1 LRFVSTYQL
10 GHVPALAEGVAAN
23 KINPFLIV
31 FTGEADHPSGQR
43 AFPRRGSTRGS
54 RIRTSSI
61 SDVAGPLPFPFQRE
75 VADSVDIKPLFGLG
89 GVLIAAVASEFNDQ
103 VTSIALADVCG
114 ALGIGHDSGTW
125 IESLYVSAEIIG
137 MAISP
142 WLLMTF
148 TLRRWTLFAI
158 ALCGASSVLIPFSPN
173 IEAIYALRLLQG
185 LAGGMI
191 IPLLMTT
198 AFRVLTPDIR
208 LYGLAVY
215 ALTATFT
222 PALAATMAAFWTD
235 AVGWRFVFLQAIPLC
250 SLAGVLVWYCLHQD
264 QPRYER
270 FRLLDWRGMLLLMI
284 GTGALS
290 TMLQQGDRL
299 DWFNSRLICV
309 LALGSAIA
317 IPLLLINEWFH
328 PLPLLK
334 LQMLGRRNFAYGMLA
349 LFTFLIISQSGS
361 TVPLRYLQEVQ
372 GYRPLQSNLITLE
385 IAALQLVMLPAM
397 ALLLDCRR
405 VDSRVVSLVGLGLIL
420 ASCIGSSFLTVYWNR
435 DQFYQWQLLQAVG
448 QPMVIMPLLMMTTN
462 TVAGPAEGPFASAL
476 VNTSRA
482 VAEAASAWLLGLI
495 NRWRNALHSD
505 RLIDEAGQDR
515 WRVIQSNGVLPQ
527 YPPPL
532 TPNGRL
538 RLPGSLEAFGHAVEQ
553 QTAILSASDTF
564 LILGALTVFL
574 MVVVMTLPV
583 RAVPPRIHFARH

>member
-1 LRFVSTYQL
+1 MRSI
-10 GHVPALAEGVAAN
+10 H
-23 KINPFLIV
+23 
-31 FTGEADHPSGQR
+31 DSGQR
-43 AFPRRGSTRGS
+43 RKST
-54 RIRTSSI
+54 
-61 SDVAGPLPFPFQRE
+61 SDILRPLPFSSWME
-75 VADSVDIKPLFGLG
+75 VADSVDIKPLLGLG
-89 GVLIAAVASEFNDQ
+89 GVLIAATASEFNDQ
-103 VTSIALADVCG
+103 VTAIALADIRG
-114 ALGIGHDSGTW
+114 ALGISHDSGTW
-125 IESLYVSAEIIG
+125 IESLYVSAEVIG

-191 IPLLMTT
+191 IPLLMTA
-198 AFRVLTPDIR
+198 AFRVLTPNVR

-222 PALAATMAAFWTD
+222 PALAATVAALWTD
-235 AVGWRFVFLQAIPLC
+235 IVDWRFVFLQTVPLC
-250 SLAGVLVWYCLHQD
+250 ALAGVLVWYCLHQD
-264 QPRYER
+264 QPKYER
-270 FRLLDWRGMLLLMI
+270 FRMLDWRGVLLLMI
-284 GTGALS
+284 GAGALS
-290 TMLQQGDRL
+290 TMLYQGDRL

-309 LALGSAIA
+309 LALASGIT
-317 IPLLLINEWFH
+317 IPLLLLNEWFH

-334 LQMLGRRNFAYGMLA
+334 LQMLGRRNFAYGTLA

-397 ALLLDCRR
+397 ALLLDYRQ
-405 VDSRVVSLVGLGLIL
+405 VDSRVVTLVGLGFIL
-420 ASCIGSSFLTVYWNR
+420 ASCIGSSFLTIYWNR

-462 TVAGPAEGPFASAL
+462 TVAGPAEGPFAAAL

-482 VAEAASAWLLGLI
+482 VAEAASAWFLGLI
-495 NRWRNALHSD
+495 DRWRNALHSD
-505 RLIDEAGQDR
+505 RIIDEAGQDR
-515 WRVIQSNGVLPQ
+515 WRVIQSSGVLPH

-532 TPNGRL
+532 APDGQP
-538 RLPGSLEAFGHAVEQ
+538 RLPGGLEAFGHAVEQ
-553 QTAILSASDTF
+553 QVAILSASDAY
-564 LILGALTVFL
+564 LILGALTVLL
-574 MVVVMTLPV
+574 MIVVMTLPV
-583 RAVPPRIHFARH
+583 RALPPRIHFAER

>member
-1 LRFVSTYQL
+1 V
-10 GHVPALAEGVAAN
+10 AE
-23 KINPFLIV
+23 P
-31 FTGEADHPSGQR
+31 
-43 AFPRRGSTRGS
+43 
-54 RIRTSSI
+54 
-61 SDVAGPLPFPFQRE
+61 
-75 VADSVDIKPLFGLG
+75 VDIKPLFGLG
-89 GVLIAAVASEFNDQ
+89 GVLIAAMASEFNDQ
-103 VTSIALADVCG
+103 VTSIALMDVRG
-114 ALGIGHDSGTW
+114 ALGISRDSGAW

-185 LAGGMI
+185 LAGGLI
-191 IPLLMTT
+191 IPLLMT
-198 AFRVLTPDIR
+198 AALRILTPNVR

-222 PALAATMAAFWTD
+222 PALAATVAAFWTD
-235 AVGWRFVFLQAIPLC
+235 IVNWRFVFLQTIPLC
-250 SLAGVLVWYCLHQD
+250 SLAGVLVWYCLQQD

-270 FRLLDWRGMLLLMI
+270 FRMLDWRGALLLVI

-290 TMLQQGDRL
+290 TMLYQGDRL

-309 LALGSAIA
+309 LALVSAVA
-317 IPLLLINEWFH
+317 IPLLLVNEWFH

-334 LQMLGRRNFAYGMLA
+334 LQMLGRRNLAYGALG
-349 LFTFLIISQSGS
+349 LFTFLVVSQSGS

-372 GYRPLQSNLITLE
+372 GYRPLQSNLVTLE
-385 IAALQLVMLPAM
+385 IAASQLVMLPAM
-397 ALLLDCRR
+397 ALLLDCKW
-405 VDSRVVSLVGLGLIL
+405 VDSRAVSLVGLTLIL
-420 ASCIGSSFLTVYWNR
+420 ASCIGSAFLTVYWNR
-435 DQFYQWQLLQAVG
+435 DQFYLWQMLQAIG

-462 TVAGPAEGPFASAL
+462 TVASPAEGPFASAL

-482 VAEAASAWLLGLI
+482 LAEATSAWFFELI
-495 NRWRNALHSD
+495 DRWRNALHFN
-505 RLIDEAGQDR
+505 RILDEAGQDR

-532 TPNGRL
+532 TPDGQPSAPN
-538 RLPGSLEAFGHAVEQ
+538 SLDAFSHAVEQ
-553 QTAILSASDTF
+553 QAAILASSDT
-564 LILGALTVFL
+564 LFL
-574 MVVVMTLPV
+574 MIVVATLPV
-583 RAVPPRIHFARH
+583 RTIPPRIHFARP

>member
-1 LRFVSTYQL
+1 
-10 GHVPALAEGVAAN
+10 
-23 KINPFLIV
+23 
-31 FTGEADHPSGQR
+31 
-43 AFPRRGSTRGS
+43 
-54 RIRTSSI
+54 
-61 SDVAGPLPFPFQRE
+61 
-75 VADSVDIKPLFGLG
+75 VDIKPLVGLG
-89 GVLIAAVASEFNDQ
+89 GVLIAAMTSEFNDQ
-103 VTSIALADVCG
+103 VTAIALTDIRG
-114 ALGIGHDSGTW
+114 GLGISHDSGTW
-125 IESLYVSAEIIG
+125 IESLYVSAEIVG

-142 WLLMTF
+142 WLAVTF
-148 TLRRWTLFAI
+148 TLRRWILFAI

-185 LAGGMI
+185 LAGGLI

-198 AFRVLTPDIR
+198 ALRVLAPSIR
-208 LYGLAVY
+208 LYGLAAY

-222 PALAATMAAFWTD
+222 PALAATVAALWTD
-235 AVGWRFVFLQAIPLC
+235 FVDWRFVFFQTIPLC

-264 QPRYER
+264 TPLYER
-270 FRLLDWRGMLLLMI
+270 FRMLDWRGALLLVI

-290 TMLQQGDRL
+290 TMLYQGDRL

-309 LALGSAIA
+309 LALVSVVA

-328 PLPLLK
+328 PLPFLK
-334 LQMLGRRNFAYGMLA
+334 LQMLGRRNIAYGAIGLV
-349 LFTFLIISQSGS
+349 TFLVIGQSGS

-385 IAALQLVMLPAM
+385 IAASQLVMLPAM
-397 ALLLDCRR
+397 ALLLDYRR
-405 VDSRVVSLVGLGLIL
+405 VDARVVSLVGLGLIL

-435 DQFYQWQLLQAVG
+435 DQFYLWQMLQAVG
-448 QPMVIMPLLMMTTN
+448 QPMVIMPLLMMVTN

-476 VNTSRA
+476 INTSRG
-482 VAEAASAWLLGLI
+482 VAEAASAWFLELI
-495 NRWRNALHSD
+495 GHWRNALHSD
-505 RLIDEAGQDR
+505 RIIDEAGQDR

-532 TPNGRL
+532 TPDGQP
-538 RLPGSLEAFGHAVEQ
+538 RLPNSLQAFSHAVEQ
-553 QTAILSASDTF
+553 QVTILSTSDIF

-583 RAVPPRIHFARH
+583 RTVPPRIQFAKH

>member
-1 LRFVSTYQL
+1 M
-10 GHVPALAEGVAAN
+10 N
-23 KINPFLIV
+23 
-31 FTGEADHPSGQR
+31 
-43 AFPRRGSTRGS
+43 
-54 RIRTSSI
+54 
-61 SDVAGPLPFPFQRE
+61 
-75 VADSVDIKPLFGLG
+75 IKPLFGLG
-89 GVLIAAVASEFNDQ
+89 GVLIAAMASEFNDQ
-103 VTSIALADVCG
+103 VTSIALIDIRG
-114 ALGIGHDSGTW
+114 ALGISHDSGTW

-173 IEAIYALRLLQG
+173 IEALYALRLLQG
-185 LAGGMI
+185 LAGGLI

-222 PALAATMAAFWTD
+222 PALAATVAAFWTD
-235 AVGWRFVFLQAIPLC
+235 IVDWRFVFFQTIPLC
-250 SLAGVLVWYCLHQD
+250 CLAGVLVWYCLDQD

-270 FRLLDWRGMLLLMI
+270 FRILDWRGVLLLGI

-290 TMLQQGDRL
+290 TMLIQGDRL
-299 DWFNSRLICV
+299 DWFNSTLICV
-309 LALGSAIA
+309 LALVSAVA
-317 IPLLLINEWFH
+317 IPLLLVNEWFH

-334 LQMLGRRNFAYGMLA
+334 LQMLGRRNLAYGA
-349 LFTFLIISQSGS
+349 LGLFSFLIISQSGS
-361 TVPLRYLQEVQ
+361 SVPLRYLQEVQ

-397 ALLLDCRR
+397 ALLLDFKR

-435 DQFYQWQLLQAVG
+435 DQFYLWQVLQAIG
-448 QPMVIMPLLMMTTN
+448 QPMVIMPLLMMATN
-462 TVAGPAEGPFASAL
+462 TIAGPAEGPFASAV
-476 VNTSRA
+476 VNTTRA
-482 VAEAASAWLLGLI
+482 IAEAAGAWFLGLI
-495 NRWRNALHSD
+495 DRWRIALHSD
-505 RLIDEAGQDR
+505 RIIDEAGQDR

-532 TPNGRL
+532 TPSGQPRAPN
-538 RLPGSLEAFGHAVEQ
+538 SLEAFSHAVAQ
-553 QTAILSASDTF
+553 QTAILTTSDTF
-564 LILGALTVFL
+564 LILGALTALL

-583 RAVPPRIHFARH
+583 RTDPPRIHLAKL

>member
-1 LRFVSTYQL
+1 M
-10 GHVPALAEGVAAN
+10 
-23 KINPFLIV
+23 
-31 FTGEADHPSGQR
+31 
-43 AFPRRGSTRGS
+43 
-54 RIRTSSI
+54 
-61 SDVAGPLPFPFQRE
+61 
-75 VADSVDIKPLFGLG
+75 DIKPLFGLC
-89 GVLIAAVASEFNDQ
+89 GVLIAAMTSEFNDQ
-103 VTSIALADVCG
+103 VTSIALADVRG
-114 ALGIGHDSGTW
+114 ALGISHDSGTW

-148 TLRRWTLFAI
+148 TLRRWTLFAT
-158 ALCGASSVLIPFSPN
+158 ALCGTSSVLIPFSPN

-222 PALAATMAAFWTD
+222 PALASTVAALWTD
-235 AVGWRFVFLQAIPLC
+235 IVGWRFLFLQAIPLC

-264 QPRYER
+264 QPKYER
-270 FRLLDWRGMLLLMI
+270 FRMLDWRGALLLVI

-290 TMLQQGDRL
+290 TMLCQGDRL
-299 DWFNSRLICV
+299 DWFNSKLICV
-309 LALGSAIA
+309 LALVSATA
-317 IPLLLINEWFH
+317 IPLFLVNEWFH
-328 PLPLLK
+328 PLPFLK
-334 LQMLGRRNFAYGMLA
+334 LQMLGRRNIAYGALG
-349 LFTFLIISQSGS
+349 LFTFLLISQSGS

-385 IAALQLVMLPAM
+385 IAAMQLLMLPAM
-397 ALLLDCRR
+397 ALLLDYKR
-405 VDSRVVSLVGLGLIL
+405 VDSRVVSMVGLGLIL

-435 DQFYQWQLLQAVG
+435 DQFYLWQLLQAVG

-462 TVAGPAEGPFASAL
+462 SVAGPAEGPFAAAL
-476 VNTSRA
+476 INTSRA
-482 VAEAASAWLLGLI
+482 VAEATGAWFLELI
-495 NRWRNALHSD
+495 GRWRNALHSD
-505 RLIDEAGQDR
+505 RIIDEAGQDR

-532 TPNGRL
+532 LPDGQPRVPNGL
-538 RLPGSLEAFGHAVEQ
+538 GIFSHAVELQ
-553 QTAILSASDTF
+553 AMILSTSDTF

-583 RAVPPRIHFARH
+583 RTVPPRILFAKH

>member
-1 LRFVSTYQL
+1 MT
-10 GHVPALAEGVAAN
+10 
-23 KINPFLIV
+23 
-31 FTGEADHPSGQR
+31 
-43 AFPRRGSTRGS
+43 
-54 RIRTSSI
+54 
-61 SDVAGPLPFPFQRE
+61 
-75 VADSVDIKPLFGLG
+75 
-89 GVLIAAVASEFNDQ
+89 SEFNDQ
-103 VTSIALADVCG
+103 VTSVALIDVRG
-114 ALGIGHDSGTW
+114 ALGIGHDAGTW
-125 IESLYVSAEIIG
+125 LESLYVSAEIIG

-198 AFRVLTPDIR
+198 ALRVLTPDIR

-215 ALTATFT
+215 ALTATLI
-222 PALAATMAAFWTD
+222 PALASTVAALWTD
-235 AVGWRFVFLQAIPLC
+235 IVDWRFVFLQTIPLC

-264 QPRYER
+264 QPKYER
-270 FRLLDWRGMLLLMI
+270 LRMLDWRGALLLVI

-290 TMLQQGDRL
+290 TMLYQGDRL
-299 DWFNSRLICV
+299 DWFNSSLICV
-309 LALGSAIA
+309 LALVSAVA
-317 IPLLLINEWFH
+317 IPLFLVNEWFH
-328 PLPLLK
+328 PLPFLK
-334 LQMLGRRNFAYGMLA
+334 LQMLGRRNIAYGA
-349 LFTFLIISQSGS
+349 LGLFVFLLISQSGS

-385 IAALQLVMLPAM
+385 IAAAQLVMLPAM
-397 ALLLDCRR
+397 ALLLDYRR
-405 VDSRVVSLVGLGLIL
+405 IDSRVVSLVGLGMIL
-420 ASCIGSSFLTVYWNR
+420 SSCIGSSFLTEYWNR
-435 DQFYQWQLLQAVG
+435 NQFYLWQLLQAVG

-462 TVAGPAEGPFASAL
+462 SVTSSAEGPFAAAL

-482 VAEAASAWLLGLI
+482 LAEAASAWFIALI

-505 RLIDEAGQDR
+505 RIIDQAGQDR
-515 WRVIQSNGVLPQ
+515 WRVLQSNGVLPQ
-527 YPPPL
+527 YPPPW
-532 TPNGRL
+532 TPAGQL
-538 RLPGSLEAFGHAVEQ
+538 RLPNSLAAFRHAVEQ
-553 QTAILSASDTF
+553 QAAILSTSDTF

-583 RAVPPRIHFARH
+583 RTVPPRILFAKP

>member
-1 LRFVSTYQL
+1 M
-10 GHVPALAEGVAAN
+10 
-23 KINPFLIV
+23 
-31 FTGEADHPSGQR
+31 
-43 AFPRRGSTRGS
+43 
-54 RIRTSSI
+54 
-61 SDVAGPLPFPFQRE
+61 
-75 VADSVDIKPLFGLG
+75 DIKPFLGLV
-89 GVLIAAVASEFNDQ
+89 GVLIAAMTSEFNDQ
-103 VTSIALADVCG
+103 VTSIALADVRG

-158 ALCGASSVLIPFSPN
+158 ALCAASSVLIPFSPN

-185 LAGGMI
+185 LAEGLI
-191 IPLLMTT
+191 IPLVLTT
-198 AFRVLTPDIR
+198 ALRVLTPNVR

-222 PALAATMAAFWTD
+222 PALAATVAALWTD
-235 AVGWRFVFLQAIPLC
+235 IVDWRFVFWQTIPLC
-250 SLAGVLVWYCLHQD
+250 SLAGVLVWYCVHQD

-270 FRLLDWRGMLLLMI
+270 FRMLDWRGALLLVI

-290 TMLQQGDRL
+290 TMLYQGDRL
-299 DWFNSRLICV
+299 DWFNSSLICV
-309 LALGSAIA
+309 LALVSALA

-334 LQMLGRRNFAYGMLA
+334 LQMLGRRNVAYGALA
-349 LFTFLIISQSGS
+349 LFTYLVIGQSGS
-361 TVPLRYLQEVQ
+361 SGPLRYLQEVQ

-385 IAALQLVMLPAM
+385 IAALQLLMLPAM
-397 ALLLDCRR
+397 ALLLDYKR

-420 ASCIGSSFLTVYWNR
+420 ASCIGSSYLTVYWNR
-435 DQFYQWQLLQAVG
+435 DQFYLWQLMQAIG
-448 QPMVIMPLLMMTTN
+448 QPMVIMPLLMMVTN
-462 TVAGPAEGPFASAL
+462 SIAGPAEGPFAAAL

-482 VAEAASAWLLGLI
+482 VAEAAGAWFLALI
-495 NRWRNALHSD
+495 DRWRNALHSD
-505 RLIDEAGQDR
+505 RIIDEVGQDR

-532 TPNGRL
+532 TPNGQPRV
-538 RLPGSLEAFGHAVEQ
+538 PNSLEAFSHAVQ
-553 QTAILSASDTF
+553 QQVTILSTSDTF

-583 RAVPPRIHFARH
+583 RTLPPRILFAKH